1 MTTSQIP
8 GRSAACGPYS
18 CLCPCAWANISSLR
32 DKYLEDSGETAH
44 GWCANVDP
52 HDVGSLFDGTAACF
66 YTCVNRTLPVC
77 SVWARRPVAK
87 IAAAR
92 RLKARKSDPRR
103 MCSQRHHAAPH
114 SRAPRAAHRAPSRAA
129 KGPRPGPGPVPT
141 GQRPTRARRRRFGAL
156 FRANAPCAFSGN
168 PHARSLARSASG
180 GARRPAAGAIDAKK
194 SALQA
199 AASTASARAPAAP
212 HGPGERAGQSF
223 ARARA
228 LARCQRAAPRNRLAH
243 RRAAGHTC
251 RGRWMPRRQRPA
263 RAARRA
269 PAPAGRRPRRRAL
282 PSSPDFSPQFL
293 FYFRGHSG
301 AFDPTPG
308 CNKASWIRGGSWEP
322 ISG

>member
-1 MTTSQIP
+1 MRIHIRAPTVGGFSRILEISVAQRRDVRP
-8 GRSAACGPYS
+8 GAGAQARIRAACG
-18 CLCPCAWANISSLR
+18 
-32 DKYLEDSGETAH
+32 
-44 GWCANVDP
+44 
-52 HDVGSLFDGTAACF
+52 GTARNLRRRHACLG
-66 YTCVNRTLPVC
+66 RT
-77 SVWARRPVAK
+77 RRSVAK

-228 LARCQRAAPRNRLAH
+228 LTCCQRAAPRNRLAH

-308 CNKASWIRGGSWEP
+308 CTMVNKPLQFAPNSTLFSLGDEP
-322 ISG
+322 PRDRCRRRPPRLQ